1 MSSNC
6 HIQRNLSALK
16 DLPRVASYNIRDL
29 PGAKKAV
36 RNIFNLYLDHKVVL
50 PNL

>member
-1 MSSNC
+1 MASNC

-16 DLPRVASYNIRDL
+16 DLPRVASFNIKDL

-36 RNIFNLYLDHKVVL
+36 GIASELRLDKHQVLYT
-50 PNL
+50 